1 MSTLIGLPKLQIDD
15 KSVEA
20 DLIIFDLD
28 GTLVDD
34 RDRYRHLASIRLST
48 VREAAGKDA
57 SLTWAKLS
65 GVNPETLE
73 VDMNGPLSKAP
84 RREDQAI
91 AAAALYQH
99 GRPWHEARELA
110 QKIYGDADKAQAES
124 YTPRL
129 FPGAAEALRRLRD
142 AGFRLGMTT
151 NGETRITVQV
161 LKALEINGLFDVVV
175 GADMVVE
182 GKPAPD
188 MILEACE
195 MLGVEPSQAI
205 YVGDQPTDAQAGR
218 SAGVAMVIGVV
229 DPELTASGADVV
241 LQSVAELR

>member
-1 MSTLIGLPKLQIDD
+1 MRTLQIDD

-20 DLIIFDLD
+20 DLILFDLD

-34 RDRYRHLASIRLST
+34 RDRYRHLASIRLRT
-48 VREAAGKDA
+48 VREVAGKEA

-99 GRPWHEARELA
+99 GHPYHEARELA
-110 QKIYGDADKAQAES
+110 QKIYDEADKAQADS

-129 FPGAAEALRRLRD
+129 FSGAAEALIRLRD
-142 AGFRLGMTT
+142 VGFRLGMAT
-151 NGETRITVQV
+151 NGETRITAQV
-161 LKALEINGLFDVVV
+161 LKALEIDGLFDVVV

-205 YVGDQPTDAQAGR
+205 YVGDQPTDARAGR
-218 SAGVAMVIGVV
+218 SAGVAMVIGVG

-241 LQSVAELR
+241 LKSVAELR

>member
-1 MSTLIGLPKLQIDD
+1 MPTLQIDD

-20 DLIIFDLD
+20 DLILFDLD

-34 RDRYRHLASIRLST
+34 RDRYRHLASIRLRT
-48 VREAAGKDA
+48 VREVAGKEA

-99 GRPWHEARELA
+99 GHPYHEARELA
-110 QKIYGDADKAQAES
+110 HKIYDEADKAQADS

-129 FPGAAEALRRLRD
+129 FSGAAEALIRLRD
-142 AGFRLGMTT
+142 VGFRLGMAT
-151 NGETRITVQV
+151 NGETRITAQV
-161 LKALEINGLFDVVV
+161 LKALEIDGLFDVVV

-218 SAGVAMVIGVV
+218 SAGVAMVIGVG

-241 LQSVAELR
+241 LKSVAELR

>member
-1 MSTLIGLPKLQIDD
+1 MPTLQIDD

-20 DLIIFDLD
+20 DLILFDLD

-34 RDRYRHLASIRLST
+34 RDRYRHLASIRLRT
-48 VREAAGKDA
+48 VREVAGKEA
-57 SLTWAKLS
+57 SLTWARLS

-91 AAAALYQH
+91 AAGALYQH
-99 GRPWHEARELA
+99 GHPYHKARELA
-110 QKIYGDADKAQAES
+110 QKIYDEADKAQADS

-129 FPGAAEALRRLRD
+129 FSGAAEALSRLRD
-142 AGFRLGMTT
+142 VGFRLGMAT
-151 NGETRITVQV
+151 NGETRITAQV
-161 LKALEINGLFDVVV
+161 LKALEIDGLFDVVV

-218 SAGVAMVIGVV
+218 SAGVAMVIGVG
-229 DPELTASGADVV
+229 DPELTTLGADVV

>member
-1 MSTLIGLPKLQIDD
+1 MPTLQIDG

-20 DLIIFDLD
+20 DLILFDLD

-34 RDRYRHLASIRLST
+34 RDRYRHLASIRLRT
-48 VREAAGKDA
+48 VREVAGKEA
-57 SLTWAKLS
+57 SLTWARLS

-99 GRPWHEARELA
+99 GHPYHKARELA
-110 QKIYGDADKAQAES
+110 QKIYDEADKAQADS
-124 YTPRL
+124 YTPRM

-142 AGFRLGMTT
+142 VGFRLGMTT
-151 NGETRITVQV
+151 NGETKITAQV
-161 LKALEINGLFDVVV
+161 LKALEIDGLFDVVV

-218 SAGVAMVIGVV
+218 SAGVAMVIGVG
-229 DPELTASGADVV
+229 DPELTSSGADVV

>member
-1 MSTLIGLPKLQIDD
+1 MINLPTLKIDD
-15 KSVEA
+15 RSVEA
-20 DLIIFDLD
+20 DLVLFDLD

-34 RDRYRHLASIRLST
+34 RDRYRHLASIRLRT
-48 VREAAGKDA
+48 VRDMAGKEA

-99 GRPWHEARELA
+99 GHPYHEARELA
-110 QKIYGDADKAQAES
+110 QKIYDEADKAQADS

-129 FPGAAEALRRLRD
+129 FPGTAEALKRLKD
-142 AGFRLGMTT
+142 VGFRLGMTT
-151 NGETRITVQV
+151 NGETKITVQV
-161 LKALEINGLFDVVV
+161 LKALEIDGLFDVVV

-195 MLGVEPSQAI
+195 MLGVDPSQAI

-218 SAGVAMVIGVV
+218 GADVAMVIGIG

-241 LQSVAELR
+241 LKSVAELS